1 MMTNIVAYV
10 AYLGN
15 KNNLSE
21 KTKGISLFRKHL
33 ETKYL

>member
-21 KTKGISLFRKHL
+21 KNEKISPFRNHL
-33 ETKYL
+33 ETKHL